1 MNLQTHSHTRR
12 NLLTREWVLV
22 SPHRTERPWQG
33 QVEPEVAE
41 ELPEHDPQCYLCPGN
56 LRAGGVRNPSY
67 SGTFVF
73 DNDYPAL
80 SSDPVAADDDGIFF
94 RSRPETGYCR
104 VVCFSDKHNLSL
116 ADMPQA
122 QIERALHALFAQ
134 FRQLDDAPDIAYVQ
148 IFENRGQMMGCSN
161 AHPHG
166 QIWATRELPLE
177 PTKELRAQRDYWRT
191 SGGSLLADYLRA
203 ELEADVRVVTRN
215 EHFVAV
221 VPFWAVWPFETLVI
235 PTRLLA
241 GPEEMS
247 DHEVAG
253 FADILKRVLSRYDYL
268 FDTSTP
274 YSMGFHPRPSD
285 GEEYPEWQFHA
296 HLYPPLL
303 RSAIIRKHLVGYE
316 MLATPQRD
324 LTPELAAEK
333 LRSAKA

>member
-1 MNLQTHSHTRR
+1 MSLQSHSHTRR

-33 QVEPEVAE
+33 QVEPEDTE
-41 ELPEHDPQCYLCPGN
+41 ELPEYDPQCYLCPGN
-56 LRAGGVRNPSY
+56 LRAGGIRNPSY
-67 SGTFVF
+67 TGTFVF

-80 SSDPVAADDDGIFF
+80 SSEPVAVWDTGSLF
-94 RSRPETGYCR
+94 RSRPETGHCR
-104 VVCFSDKHNLSL
+104 VVCFSDKHNLCL
-116 ADMPQA
+116 ADMRQG

-134 FRQLDDAPDIAYVQ
+134 FRQLDSAPDIAYVQ
-148 IFENRGQMMGCSN
+148 IFENRGQTMGCSN

-177 PTKELRAQRDYWRT
+177 PTKELRAQHDYWQANGR
-191 SGGSLLADYLRA
+191 SLLTDYLQA
-203 ELEADVRVVTRN
+203 ELEADVRVVSKN
-215 EHFVAV
+215 DHFVAV

-235 PTRLLA
+235 PSRLLA

-253 FADILKRVLSRYDYL
+253 FADILKRVLSRYDQL

-285 GEEYPEWQFHA
+285 DEEHPEWQFHA

-303 RSAIIRKHLVGYE
+303 RSATVRKHLVGYE

-324 LTPELAAEK
+324 LTPEVAAEK